1 MTAHAHTVS
10 ESVVR
15 HWLAERIGI
24 LLDRAGH
31 EIQPDVLMAEYGLDS
46 LQAVALAGEAE
57 DRWGLPVDP
66 DVAWE
71 YPTVALLAA
80 HLAARIADGD

>member
-24 LLDRAGH
+24 LLDRAAH

-66 DVAWE
+66 DVAWQ

>member
-10 ESVVR
+10 ESAVR
-15 HWLAERIGI
+15 HWLAERLGV

-80 HLAARIADGD
+80 HLAARMADGG

>member
-1 MTAHAHTVS
+1 MTAHSHTVS
-10 ESVVR
+10 EIVVR

-66 DVAWE
+66 DVAWQ